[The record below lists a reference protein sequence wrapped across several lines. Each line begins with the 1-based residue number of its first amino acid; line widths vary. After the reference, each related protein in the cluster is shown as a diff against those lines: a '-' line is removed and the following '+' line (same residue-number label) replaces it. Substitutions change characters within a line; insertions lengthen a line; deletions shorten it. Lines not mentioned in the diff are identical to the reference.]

1 MTEIDNSQVIQE
13 ILQNFITASGRK
25 TSKKFILG
33 VVNNV
38 FSNLKPSLDFLKF
51 ISVEKSNISNEICK
65 VKVENNLM
73 VRYQSKNNLRQS
85 LNLVI
90 KEIYRG
96 IIGDDIY
103 YNTDLREIAQEV
115 HEACKKLVEEFNI
128 NLRFGSALFG
138 ADGGIKQEE
147 YVVEFSNNS
156 DVLKPVINALID
168 LLEKG
173 MAKKEKTRY
182 EAVKTITETIH
193 ELERE
198 SKVFKH
204 VLLETTPLKSEEGIY
219 NVKTEFN
226 VKNIFFFNS
235 QYEYAVEAVSKIDG
249 FSTDELTNAIHLLLD
264 KIGDIT
270 PIDHKPMFVTELK
283 NILSEKCLEKL
294 KEIGVNLDEIDERL
308 KEEGYYIL
316 VKQTL
321 RALIE
326 LIGWHTSKK
335 FAVAAVNTTI
345 EKLAKKHTNVLQ
357 YVKIDKTMY
366 EKGIGAV
373 AIDHKINEIH
383 PYEIAKALRDL
394 IITVKKDHA
403 NYKNMD
409 VFMDNFEEEI
419 GEQYYTELENIGVN
433 PHLIALRYL

>member
-1 MTEIDNSQVIQE
+1 MTEIDNSEVIQE
-13 ILQNFITASGRK
+13 ILQNFITVSGKK

-38 FSNLKPSLDFLKF
+38 IRDLKPSLDFLKF
-51 ISVEKSNISNEICK
+51 ISVEKSNNPNEICK
-65 VKVENNLM
+65 VKVENNLLI
-73 VRYQSKNNLRQS
+73 RYQSKNNLGQS
-85 LNLVI
+85 LNLLI

-115 HEACKKLVEEFNI
+115 HEACKKLVEEFKI
-128 NLRFGSALFG
+128 NLKFGSALFG
-138 ADGGIKQEE
+138 ADGGIKQELS
-147 YVVEFSNNS
+147 VVEFANNS

-182 EAVKTITETIH
+182 EAVKTITETIN

-204 VLLETTPLKSEEGIY
+204 VLLETSPLKSEDGIY
-219 NVKTEFN
+219 NVKTEFS
-226 VKNIFFFNS
+226 VKNVFFFNS

-249 FSTDELTNAIHLLLD
+249 LSAEELTNAIHLLLN
-264 KIGDIT
+264 KIGDTTSIE
-270 PIDHKPMFVTELK
+270 HKPMFVTELK
-283 NILSEKCLEKL
+283 RLLSEKCLAKL
-294 KEIGVNLDEIDERL
+294 TEIGVKLDYIDTRL

-316 VKQTL
+316 LKQTL

-326 LIGWHTSKK
+326 LLGWHTSKK
-335 FAVAAVNTTI
+335 YAVESVGTTL
-345 EKLAKKHTNVLQ
+345 EKLAEKHANVIQ
-357 YVKIDKTMY
+357 YVKIDKSKC
-366 EKGIGAV
+366 EEGIGAV
-373 AIDHKINEIH
+373 TIDHKINEIP
-383 PYEIAKALRDL
+383 PYDLAKALRDI
-394 IITVKKDHA
+394 IITVHKDHA
-403 NYKNMD
+403 NYSNMAT
-409 VFMDNFEEEI
+409 FMDNFEEEI

-433 PHLIALRYL
+433 PHLIGLRYT

>member
-25 TSKKFILG
+25 TSKKFILV

-38 FSNLKPSLDFLKF
+38 FSDLKPSIDFLKF
-51 ISVEKSNISNEICK
+51 ISVEKSNNSNEICK

-85 LNLVI
+85 LNLLI

-138 ADGGIKQEE
+138 ADGGIQQEE
-147 YVVEFSNNS
+147 YVVEFTNNS

-204 VLLETTPLKSEEGIY
+204 VLLETSPLKTEEGIY

-226 VKNIFFFNS
+226 VKNVFFFNS

-249 FSTDELTNAIHLLLD
+249 LSTEELTNAIHLLLN

-270 PIDHKPMFVTELK
+270 SIEHKPMFITELK
-283 NILSEKCLEKL
+283 HILSEKCLAKL
-294 KEIGVNLDEIDERL
+294 EEIGVKLDEIDVRL

-321 RALIE
+321 RGLIE
-326 LIGWHTSKK
+326 LLGWHTSKK
-335 FAVAAVNTTI
+335 YAIAAVSTTL
-345 EKLAKKHTNVLQ
+345 EKLAEKHTNVLQ
-357 YVKIDKTMY
+357 YVEIDKSKC
-366 EKGIGAV
+366 EEGIDAV
-373 AIDHKINEIH
+373 AIDHKINDIP
-383 PYEIAKALRDL
+383 PYDIAKALRD
-394 IITVKKDHA
+394 IIIAIHKDHA
-403 NYKNMD
+403 NYDTMAT
-409 VFMDNFEEEI
+409 FMDNFEEEI
-419 GEQYYTELENIGVN
+419 GEQYYNELENIGVN